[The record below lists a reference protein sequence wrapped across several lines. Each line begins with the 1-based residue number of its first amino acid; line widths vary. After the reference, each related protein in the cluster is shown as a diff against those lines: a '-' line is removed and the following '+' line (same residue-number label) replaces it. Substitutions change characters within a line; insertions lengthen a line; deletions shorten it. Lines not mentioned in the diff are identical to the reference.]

1 MIMHVVAFTQ
11 QLSKQFTYR
20 INFSTMKK
28 ILVLAILSVIV
39 TTSCRKKLDTT
50 ANIYV
55 KDENNASVSNA
66 MVVLYG
72 TNTQGT
78 PQQVAVFDTAYTNL
92 NGMATFNFND
102 LYQLGQAGVAVLD
115 IDAKKGNKA
124 GAGIIKI
131 EAEKLNEETV
141 YIQP

>member
-1 MIMHVVAFTQ
+1 MHDAAFTR
-11 QLSKQFTYR
+11 LLWKQYTYR
-20 INFSTMKK
+20 INLLKMKN
-28 ILVLAILSVIV
+28 IIVLAVLALIV
-39 TTSCRKKLDTT
+39 STSCRKKLDTV
-50 ANIYV
+50 ANIYI

-92 NGMATFNFND
+92 NGMATFNYNE

-115 IDAKKGNKA
+115 IDAKKGNKS

-131 EAEKLNEETV
+131 EAEKVNEETV